1 MRKILVVEDEAA
13 LRSML
18 VDLLDGLGYQVVE
31 ASDGAM
37 GWELAQA
44 EEPDLVITDVSM
56 PRMKGID
63 LLGKVKSARPETP
76 VIVITG
82 YASLKL
88 AVEAVRMGAY
98 SFVQKPFE
106 IDEIQRIVEAALEHT
121 RVLDDNKYL
130 RQQLKTRFNFDNRI
144 GSSKTVQEAYVM
156 AARAAP
162 SNASVLI
169 LGETGTGKEYL
180 ARTIH
185 YASPRADGPFIKVSC
200 AALPETLLE
209 SELFGHEKGSFTN
222 ALNRRIGRFEMANGG
237 TLLLD
242 EIGDISLPTQ
252 IKLLRVLQEKEF
264 ERLGGAETIRS
275 DVRIVAATNK
285 DLGKAVE
292 EGAFRSDLLYR
303 LNVLTISLPPLR
315 ERGDDM
321 EEYASFF
328 LDRANAEA
336 GRNITGFSDTAL
348 KAMREYPWPG
358 NIRELENAV
367 NRAVI
372 LCMGETIQAQD
383 LLLPDEPIGMPT
395 GPSGRF
401 RTMRQVQLDH
411 LAAVLKET
419 DGDEEQAARILDV
432 CVEDLRRLRA
442 A

>member
-1 MRKILVVEDEAA
+1 
-13 LRSML
+13 ML
-18 VDLLDGLGYQVVE
+18 VDLLDGLGYKVVE
-31 ASDGAM
+31 ASDGMM

-63 LLGKVKSARPETP
+63 LLAHVKSSRPETP

-130 RQQLKTRFNFDNRI
+130 RQQLKARFNFDNRI
-144 GSSKTVQEAYVM
+144 GSSKVVQKAYVM

-222 ALNRRIGRFEMANGG
+222 AINRRIGRFEMANGG

-264 ERLGGAETIRS
+264 ERLGGAETIHS

-303 LNVLTISLPPLR
+303 LNVLTINLPPLR
-315 ERGDDM
+315 ECGDDI
-321 EEYASFF
+321 EEYARFF

-336 GRNITGFSDTAL
+336 GRNITGFSDEAI
-348 KAMREYPWPG
+348 AAIRAYPWPG
-358 NIRELENAV
+358 NIRELDNAI

-372 LCMGETIQAQD
+372 LCLGETIRACD
-383 LLLPDEPIGMPT
+383 LLLPEDPIGMPT
-395 GPSGRF
+395 GPAGRF

-419 DGDEEQAARILDV
+419 DGDADQAARILDISM
-432 CVEDLRRLRA
+432 EDLRRLRA
-442 A
+442 S